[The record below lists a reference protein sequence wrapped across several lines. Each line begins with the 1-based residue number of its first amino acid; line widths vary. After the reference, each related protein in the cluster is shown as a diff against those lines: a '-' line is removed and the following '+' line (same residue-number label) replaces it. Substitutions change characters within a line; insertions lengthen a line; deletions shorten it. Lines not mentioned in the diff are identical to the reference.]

1 MAYVRRLHF
10 LLILEKVLTFIS
22 DELDVFR
29 IVSRYDNRRACITPY
44 NSKMQFE
51 YTTGTEIQEVSR
63 IEEGTEFTERCNSM
77 YKG

>member
-1 MAYVRRLHF
+1 

-51 YTTGTEIQEVSR
+51 YTIATEIQEVSGT
-63 IEEGTEFTERCNSM
+63 EEGRKSTERCNSM
-77 YKG
+77 YEG